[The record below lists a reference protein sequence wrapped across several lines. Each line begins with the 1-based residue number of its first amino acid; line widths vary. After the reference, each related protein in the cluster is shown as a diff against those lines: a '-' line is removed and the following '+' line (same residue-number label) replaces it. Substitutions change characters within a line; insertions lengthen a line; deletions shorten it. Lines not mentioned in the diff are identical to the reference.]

1 MNLILLIQKCTF
13 FVLGDTMFIQVN
25 TNSYLSAQN
34 ANVSPV
40 NGKLAKDGCKEE
52 DGAPLAED
60 GAVMLDDDD
69 LNVSYNC
76 DTCNKP
82 VKGKVMLQVS
92 TLFETINICLNLT
105 SSCHIVLDYK

>member
-1 MNLILLIQKCTF
+1 
-13 FVLGDTMFIQVN
+13 MFIQVN

-52 DGAPLAED
+52 DGAPLPEE

-76 DTCNKP
+76 DTCNNGQP
-82 VKGKVMLQVS
+82 TNS
-92 TLFETINICLNLT
+92 TATRVPTAAGVQPLSTAT
-105 SSCHIVLDYK
+105 HIGNHGPRAVCGIP